1 MLTFGSSHV
10 FLTNSDSTC
19 YAYGPFCVFSIA
31 TRLACEGVFHSS
43 RVLLGVASS
52 MMLWSRE
59 RMPFSLFWFGYNNEA
74 CD

>member
-10 FLTNSDSTC
+10 FLTNSESTC
-19 YAYGPFCVFSIA
+19 YAYGPFGVFSIA
-31 TRLACEGVFHSS
+31 TRVACEGVFHSS

-52 MMLWSRE
+52 MMLWSRDW
-59 RMPFSLFWFGYNNEA
+59 MPCSFLWLFYNNEA